1 MLLEVDQI
9 HSYYGS
15 SHILHGVSLEVGE
28 GEVVA
33 LIGRNGVGKS
43 TTMKS
48 VIGLVPPR
56 RGAVRVLGK
65 DVTGNSPHVIARMG
79 VAYVPE
85 ERRIFTDLT
94 VRQNL
99 EMGTAAMRGNGR
111 SGTWTFDRVVAL
123 FPNLGDRIAAL
134 GRHLS
139 GGEQQML
146 AIGRALMSNPRILLL
161 DEPSEGLAPAIV
173 DAMQDALSALK
184 KEGFTV
190 LLAEQSLE
198 FVEGLA
204 DRGCLLDKGVV
215 VHQAS
220 MQDLLADTDMT
231 HRYLAV

>member
-1 MLLEVDQI
+1 MLLELDRI
-9 HSYYGS
+9 HTYYGS
-15 SHILHGVSLEVGE
+15 SHILHGVSLTVDE

-33 LIGRNGVGKS
+33 LVGRNGVGKS

-48 VIGLVPPR
+48 VIGLVKPR
-56 RGAVRVLGK
+56 QGAVKVLGD
-65 DVTGNSPHVIARMG
+65 DVTGRSPHQIARRG

-99 EMGTAAMRGNGR
+99 EMGTAGLRGNGR
-111 SGTWTFDRVVAL
+111 GGAWTMDRVTEL
-123 FPNLGDRIAAL
+123 FPNLGDRMAAL

-161 DEPSEGLAPAIV
+161 DEPSEGLAPNIV
-173 DAMQDALSALK
+173 DAMQDALAGLK
-184 KEGFTV
+184 AEGFTV

-198 FVEGLA
+198 FVKGLA
-204 DRGCLLDKGVV
+204 DRGYLLDKGVV
-215 VHQAS
+215 VYESS
-220 MQDLLADTDMT
+220 MQDLLADSEVT

>member
-1 MLLEVDQI
+1 VLLEIDAI
-9 HSYYGS
+9 HTYYDS
-15 SHILHGVSLEVGE
+15 SHVLHGVSLGVAE

-56 RGAVRVLGK
+56 TGAVRVDGQE
-65 DVTGNSPHVIARMG
+65 VTGEPVHKIARLG

-99 EMGTAAMRGNGR
+99 DMGLAGTRNGD
-111 SGTWTFDRVVAL
+111 GGGAWDLDRVIEL
-123 FPNLGDRIAAL
+123 FPNLGNRIAAL

-161 DEPSEGLAPAIV
+161 DEPSEGLAPNIV
-173 DAMQDALSALK
+173 DAMQDALAELK
-184 KEGFTV
+184 GEGFTV

-198 FVEGLA
+198 FVKGLA

-215 VHQAS
+215 VHESS
-220 MQDLLADTDMT
+220 MADLLADDEITN
-231 HRYLAV
+231 RYLAI

>member
-1 MLLEVDQI
+1 MVLLEVDGI
-9 HSYYGS
+9 HTYYGS
-15 SHILHGVSLEVGE
+15 SHILHGVSFGVSE

-56 RGAVRVLGK
+56 EGVIRVDGE
-65 DVTGNSPHVIARMG
+65 DVTGKPAHHIARLG

-99 EMGTAAMRGNGR
+99 DMGLAGGSSVGGKN
-111 SGTWTFDRVVAL
+111 WDLDRVIDL
-123 FPNLGDRIAAL
+123 FPNLGNRIAAL

-161 DEPSEGLAPAIV
+161 DEPSEGLAPNIV
-173 DAMQDALSALK
+173 DAMQDAMAALK
-184 KEGFTV
+184 GEGFTV

-198 FVEGLA
+198 FVKGLA
-204 DRGCLLDKGVV
+204 DRGCLLDKGVL
-215 VHQAS
+215 VHESS
-220 MQDLLADTDMT
+220 MADLLADEEITN
-231 HRYLAV
+231 RYLAV

>member
-1 MLLEVDQI
+1 MLLEVEEM

-15 SHILHGVSLEVGE
+15 SHILHGVSFGVEE

-56 RGAVRVLGK
+56 QGHVRVSGE
-65 DVTGNSPHVIARMG
+65 DVTGKPVHKIARLG

-85 ERRIFTDLT
+85 ERRIFTDLS

-99 EMGTAAMRGNGR
+99 DMGMAAVKAVDGKLA
-111 SGTWTFDRVVAL
+111 WDLDRVIEL
-123 FPNLGDRIAAL
+123 FPNLGNRISAL

-146 AIGRALMSNPRILLL
+146 AIGRALMSNPQILVL
-161 DEPSEGLAPAIV
+161 DEPSEGLAPNIV
-173 DAMQDALSALK
+173 DAMQDALAALK
-184 KEGFTV
+184 GEGFTV

-198 FVEGLA
+198 FVKGLA
-204 DRGCLLDKGVV
+204 DRGIILDKGMV
-215 VHQAS
+215 VHESA
-220 MQDLLADTDMT
+220 MANLLADDEVTN
-231 HRYLAV
+231 RYLAV

>member
-1 MLLEVDQI
+1 MVLLEVDGI
-9 HSYYGS
+9 HTYYGS
-15 SHILHGVSLEVGE
+15 SHILHGVTFGVTE

-56 RGAVRVLGK
+56 AGAIRVDGEE
-65 DVTGNSPHVIARMG
+65 VTGKPAHQIARLG
-79 VAYVPE
+79 IAYVPE

-99 EMGTAAMRGNGR
+99 DMGLAGGSSVGGN
-111 SGTWTFDRVVAL
+111 WDLDRVIDL
-123 FPNLGDRIAAL
+123 FPNLGNRIAAL

-161 DEPSEGLAPAIV
+161 DEPSEGLAPNIV
-173 DAMQDALSALK
+173 DAMQDAMAALK
-184 KEGFTV
+184 GEGFTV

-198 FVEGLA
+198 FVKGLA
-204 DRGCLLDKGVV
+204 DRGCLLDKGVL
-215 VHQAS
+215 VHESS
-220 MQDLLADTDMT
+220 MADLLADEEITN
-231 HRYLAV
+231 RYLAV

>member
-1 MLLEVDQI
+1 MLLEVDEI
-9 HSYYGS
+9 HTYYGS
-15 SHILHGVSLEVGE
+15 SHILHGVSFAVEE

-43 TTMKS
+43 TTLKS

-56 RGAVRVLGK
+56 EGHVRVSGQ
-65 DVTGNSPHVIARMG
+65 DVTGTPAHKIARLG

-99 EMGTAAMRGNGR
+99 DMGMAAVKGANG
-111 SGTWTFDRVVAL
+111 SQAWDLDRVTNL
-123 FPNLGDRIAAL
+123 FPNLGNRIAAL

-146 AIGRALMSNPRILLL
+146 AIGRALMSNPKILVL
-161 DEPSEGLAPAIV
+161 DEPSEGLAPNIV
-173 DAMQDALSALK
+173 DAMQDALAALK
-184 KEGFTV
+184 GEGFTV

-198 FVEGLA
+198 FVKGLA
-204 DRGCLLDKGVV
+204 DRGVLLDKGVL
-215 VHQAS
+215 VHESS
-220 MQDLLADTDMT
+220 MVDLLANEEVTD
-231 HRYLAV
+231 RYLAV